1 MIKFINLLLLIIFLF
16 MEEKLIIK
24 TRDLFPDFVGFV
36 SDINLKEILSVS
48 RIKELDIAINKYAV
62 LVFKD
67 QNITDDE
74 QVRFTE
80 YFGKIEAS
88 GKTSNITKDKDR
100 RLSSDLADVSNLD
113 KDNKPFTLNDPRRIF
128 NLGNRLW
135 HTDSSFKPVPAKY
148 SLLSGRN
155 VSKEGGNTEFA
166 DMRSVYDN
174 LDATTKNK
182 IEKMIC
188 EHSLIYSRQR
198 LGFDMVRELSP
209 DEIKNFKPVE
219 QPLVRNNK
227 LTNRKTVFLSSHIGK
242 IKDWT
247 RPDSMCFIDD
257 LIEYA
262 TKEKFLYVH
271 KWMQNDLVIWDNRQT
286 MHRAR
291 AFDDLTE
298 YRDMR
303 RTTVLG
309 EEKLI

>member
-1 MIKFINLLLLIIFLF
+1 MG
-16 MEEKLIIK
+16 ETLIIK

-36 SDINLKEILSVS
+36 SDINLKEILSDS
-48 RIKELDIAINKYAV
+48 LIKELDTAVNKYAV
-62 LVFKD
+62 LIFKD

-174 LDATTKNK
+174 LDAKTKNK

-242 IKDWT
+242 IKGWT

-262 TKEKFLYVH
+262 TKENFLYVH

>member
-1 MIKFINLLLLIIFLF
+1 M
-16 MEEKLIIK
+16 IIK

-36 SDINLKEILSVS
+36 SDINLKEILSES
-48 RIKELDIAINKYAV
+48 LIKELDTAVNKYAV
-62 LVFKD
+62 LIFKD

-174 LDATTKNK
+174 LDAKTKNK
-182 IEKMIC
+182 IEYMIC

-209 DEIKNFKPVE
+209 DGIKNFKPVE

-262 TKEKFLYVH
+262 TKENFLYVH

>member
-1 MIKFINLLLLIIFLF
+1 MG
-16 MEEKLIIK
+16 ETLIIK

-36 SDINLKEILSVS
+36 SDINLKEILSDS
-48 RIKELDIAINKYAV
+48 LIKELDTAVNKYAV
-62 LVFKD
+62 LIFKD

-174 LDATTKNK
+174 LDAKTKNK

-209 DEIKNFKPVE
+209 DKIKNFKPVE

>member
-1 MIKFINLLLLIIFLF
+1 
-16 MEEKLIIK
+16 LIIK

-36 SDINLKEILSVS
+36 SDINLKEILSDTLI
-48 RIKELDIAINKYAV
+48 RELDTAVNKYAV
-62 LVFKD
+62 LVFQN

-174 LDATTKNK
+174 LDTKTKNK